1 MRRFIATLTILPAAA
16 LMAVAGCGGD
26 DKKERAGPSGAEPAA
41 DLEAAT
47 GEPGAEPSASL
58 GVPGERPSLPEL
70 PAAAAEPEEG
80 ERRGWGNREERRARF
95 AERRAK
101 LLAEHDANGDGELD
115 EAERT
120 AMRQARLAG
129 RIERIDS
136 DGDGAVSRAE
146 AEAAPRRH
154 RRMLRD
160 FDTLDANGDGSITN
174 DELAEGM
181 KQRRERRFR
190 HRRGGGEDTGAE

>member
-26 DKKERAGPSGAEPAA
+26 DKKERAGPSSAEPAA
-41 DLEAAT
+41 DLEPAAT
-47 GEPGAEPSASL
+47 DPGASL
-58 GVPGERPSLPEL
+58 GLPGERPSLPEL

-80 ERRGWGNREERRARF
+80 ERRGRGNREERRARF

-115 EAERT
+115 EAERS

-160 FDTLDANGDGSITN
+160 FDTLDANGDGSITT
-174 DELAEGM
+174 DELAAGM

-190 HRRGGGEDTGAE
+190 HRRGGGEDTDTE